1 MYRHKHSQGFLP
13 PESDSLVRCPPTLP
27 RAQGVTSEA
36 RPGKL
41 LTEMEGRIE
50 VTRGFGGTGMGS
62 HRFMGTDFQF
72 AMTVMVVHTVNVLR
86 AIELRSRKWFKW

>member
-1 MYRHKHSQGFLP
+1 M
-13 PESDSLVRCPPTLP
+13 
-27 RAQGVTSEA
+27 
-36 RPGKL
+36 
-41 LTEMEGRIE
+41 TEMEGRIE

-72 AMTVMVVHTVNVLR
+72 GMTVMVAHTVNVLR